1 MDDGKI
7 MELFFAR
14 DEQALSAAAEKY
26 EHYLFTI
33 AMNVLSDR
41 QDSEECVNDTWMASW
56 NSIPPQIPRILK
68 AFFGKITRNLS
79 LKKWEADHAA
89 KRGGGEVPLVL
100 DELQECVEDQRIA
113 GWSADGAV
121 IKDVLNDFLEELPQD
136 TRRLF
141 VRRYFEMEPVK
152 DLASNFGY
160 SESKVKMTLL
170 RARKTLAERL
180 LKEGIEV

>member
-1 MDDGKI
+1 MDDQQI
-7 MELFFAR
+7 INLYLNR
-14 DEQALSAAAEKY
+14 NEQAISESSAKY
-26 EHYLFTI
+26 GRYCTRI
-33 AMNVLSDR
+33 AMNVLRNSE
-41 QDSEECVNDTWMASW
+41 DSEECVNDTWMASW
-56 NSIPPQIPRILK
+56 NSIPPQVPRILK

-79 LKKWEADHAA
+79 LKKWEAEHAA

-121 IKDVLNDFLEELPQD
+121 IKDVLNDFLKDLPED
-136 TRRLF
+136 ARRLF

-152 DLASNFGY
+152 DLASDFGF

-170 RARKTLAERL
+170 RTRKQLAVRL